1 VRRLHVGLVL
11 VGALA
16 LAGCQSPAS
25 VHDVNVPLSGVGGV
39 SPGSYC
45 VGMEQAGIVCL
56 RPGLKLVVSAIDT
69 YQKPAATRFLVQ
81 SRYGWLLPSPEHVSQ
96 EDLFNFSHLLA
107 VSHSNSGFDP
117 NVCYEEWLGHLGGDA
132 LGPHLIVPIEDSMRV
147 TFAAGLSARG
157 MPDTATRV
165 QGYVR
170 NVPAAG
176 IASGDPTPRQTL
188 QFEFPLIPGQP
199 PAGTPAGKAV
209 WYSATPRRPRT
220 FVGVLIPI
228 AVNGELGT
236 RYVPFYYS
244 VRDIERE
251 LGGFVTSISRDAAF
265 MPTAYKGKIIVSDN
279 RFSLHFISG
288 KALVGPA
295 TVPVSIAAKPELLLA
310 PGDVLFVDS
319 VR

>member
-1 VRRLHVGLVL
+1 
-11 VGALA
+11 
-16 LAGCQSPAS
+16 
-25 VHDVNVPLSGVGGV
+25 
-39 SPGSYC
+39 
-45 VGMEQAGIVCL
+45 MEQAGIVCL

-199 PAGTPAGKAV
+199 PAGTPAGKARCYAAAAGATDPESLRAFDAGGVFQLYDDHIEVNDNKTV